1 MEISLATLAC
11 ILTMILAGIG
21 LATRKSV
28 LEIIIFTYI
37 LGSAPLLILGTAYI
51 VTESSDF
58 LIFALGL
65 LTFNSTGLALGLAL
79 NAKLIQN
86 FHSADL
92 DFYRILRG

>member
-11 ILTMILAGIG
+11 LLTMILAGIG

-28 LEIIIFTYI
+28 IEIIVLLYI
-37 LGSAPLLILGTAYI
+37 LGSAPLMILGTAYI
-51 VTESSDF
+51 VTESTEF
-58 LIFALGL
+58 LLFALGL
-65 LTFNSTGLALGLAL
+65 LTFTSTGLALGLAL
-79 NAKLIQN
+79 NAKLVQN